1 MCLFCF
7 NTVPLFFLVC
17 LNWLT
22 IRINRFRYC
31 IRYLVRSID
40 KISLASLASFLP
52 FYDPVCIVLWFCKV
66 FFYFILFSISVVGC
80 FLFDWRDIFGSA
92 NVTSKQVP
100 AMMNECALF
109 SFCVEIYENWRWW
122 LCKLVFWSSAVEQF
136 LWFVFFLIEI
146 VNSKKRWLR
155 PKWFDRTFH

>member
-1 MCLFCF
+1 MIQCVSFYGF
-7 NTVPLFFLVC
+7 A
-17 LNWLT
+17 
-22 IRINRFRYC
+22 RF
-31 IRYLVRSID
+31 
-40 KISLASLASFLP
+40 
-52 FYDPVCIVLWFCKV
+52 

-100 AMMNECALF
+100 TMMTECALF

-136 LWFVFFLIEI
+136 LWFVFFFLLKLWTRKN
-146 VNSKKRWLR
+146 VGCGQSGSTGHFTNNGYSDVSLTGFRLFSVGVSKLFTFCQLLLF
-155 PKWFDRTFH
+155 WFCCCSV